1 MKVVALHNLK
11 GGVGKTSAAVNLARE
26 AQRDGLP
33 VLLWDLDAQGASTW
47 VLGGKGGLGK
57 KVSKLLAGKSPLGE
71 QVQHTHWERFDL
83 LPSDIRLRDL
93 DRLLE
98 EKASGDKHLKRLI
111 EPFSE
116 EYALMI
122 LDCPPGLSTLADQ
135 LIRAADRILVP
146 TIPSPLSVQAFTR
159 MVEHLDLKKRQRER
173 LAPFFNLVD
182 RRRKLH
188 REWLASAPAALG
200 TPMQSWI
207 PYASDVERMSLA
219 CQPLA
224 DIVPRS
230 RATLAYRALW
240 RELKNDLE
248 LTR

>member
-26 AQRDGLP
+26 ANRDGLP

-47 VLGGKGGLGK
+47 VLNGESGLGR
-57 KVSKLLAGKSPLGE
+57 KVSKLLSGKSPLGE
-71 QVQHTHWERFDL
+71 QVQRTAWDRFDL
-83 LPSDIRLRDL
+83 LPADIRLRDL
-93 DRLLE
+93 DRLLDANAE
-98 EKASGDKHLKRLI
+98 GDKHLKKLI
-111 EPFSE
+111 APFSE

-146 TIPSPLSVQAFTR
+146 TIPSPLSVQAFSR
-159 MVEHLDLKKRQRER
+159 MIEHLDLKKRQRQR
-173 LAPFFNLVD
+173 LTPFFNLVD

-188 REWLASAPAALG
+188 SEWLESPPQAIG
-200 TPMQSWI
+200 KPMQTWI
-207 PYASDVERMSLA
+207 PYASDVERMSLE

-224 DIVPRS
+224 DLAPRS
-230 RATLAYRALW
+230 RATLAYRRLW
-240 RELKNDLE
+240 SELKADLID
-248 LTR
+248 